1 MGPLSAQNTMIPG
14 EVSALLAGARA
25 GDRDCQ
31 SRLFEVVYAELR
43 RMAAAQLRN
52 ERADHTLQPT
62 ALVHEAYVRLLG
74 RSDVAWEN
82 RAHFFTT
89 AAGTMRRILVDH
101 ARARRA
107 QKRDGALERV
117 GLERAPLV
125 LDDEDANRLLIVND
139 ALDQL
144 AQWDERQA
152 RVVELKFFG
161 GLTVEE
167 IAEALGISAKT
178 VKRDWALARA
188 WLLTRLEGEP
198 HVR

>member
-1 MGPLSAQNTMIPG
+1 VT
-14 EVSALLAGARA
+14 ALLNAWSA
-25 GDRDCQ
+25 GDPAARDQ
-31 SRLFEVVYAELR
+31 LITVVYQELR
-43 RMAAAQLRN
+43 WRAAGQLRG
-52 ERADHTLQPT
+52 ERRGHTLQPT

-74 RSDVAWEN
+74 RSDVPWEN

-107 QKRDGALERV
+107 QKRDGALDRV
-117 GLERAPLV
+117 ALEGTPFV
-125 LDDEDANRLLIVND
+125 FDDDDADRLLIVND

-167 IAEALGISAKT
+167 IADALGVSAKT

-188 WLLTRLEGEP
+188 WLLTRLEGET
-198 HVR
+198 HVG